1 MAKQTIGIG
10 SAANDGTGDDLR
22 AAGGKINANFTEL
35 YQYSARQTK
44 KAALAGRAFARQY
57 TRKPSSFILDK
68 MAGSAVG
75 AYGFKKLRSAY
86 AGQCCNV
93 RRVSDSATL
102 DIPFKGDG
110 VVDTDLMIAFAGAS
124 TLKLVTLYDH
134 TANGYNLTQATAGSQ
149 PDIELTYLIGGMP
162 TLSGG
167 AGLTIPA
174 GLQITSAQNYS
185 AWVAMGNSTSRV
197 GQRIW
202 TFGTTGQC
210 DLELT
215 PTSAFSVQPYV
226 NSTALN
232 FGNPNMATIPASNG
246 QVIGINSASTGMTFY
261 RGAYSSARA
270 AVSAFAPAAGGT
282 FNNSGTDAQAF
293 VVFNAALSAAD
304 VLLMQ
309 YGLASE
315 FSSVVSPRANVV
327 LVGDSIVQG
336 VISYGYNYNKTLWD
350 YLPETVEIHNVGQSG
365 QYLQTEASEV
375 SSYVTGLYKSGLP
388 NVAVLLGGVNDIQVG
403 GRTAAQLQADATTW
417 ATAVKAAGFKALI
430 GILYP
435 RAVTGGYTSGM
446 ETVRVAHNA
455 WIRANSGPGLTF
467 DDCVDFELEPTFLP
481 TISSTDFPDNLHP
494 GLAGYRK
501 ADPILA
507 DAILRNMSGI

>member
-1 MAKQTIGIG
+1 MAQKIIGTG
-10 SAANDGTGDDLR
+10 AAANDGTGDTIRDG
-22 AAGGKINANFTEL
+22 AIKANANFAEL
-35 YQYSARQTK
+35 YQFSARQTK

-57 TRKPSSFILDK
+57 TRKPSSYILDK
-68 MAGSAVG
+68 LAGAAVG
-75 AYGFKKLRSAY
+75 AYGFKKLRAAY

-124 TLKLVTLYDH
+124 TLKLVTLYDQ
-134 TANGYNLTQATAGSQ
+134 TANGYNLTQATAGNQ
-149 PDIELTYLIGGMP
+149 PDIELSYLIGGMP
-162 TLSGG
+162 TFSGG
-167 AGLTIPA
+167 TGLTIPA
-174 GLQITSAQNYS
+174 GLQITSTANFS
-185 AWVAMGNSTSRV
+185 AWMAMANSTSRV
-197 GQRIW
+197 GQRVW

-215 PTSAFSVQPYV
+215 PVSAFSVQPYV
-226 NSTALN
+226 NGTALH

-246 QVIGINSASTGMTFY
+246 QVIGLNSAATGMTFY

-270 AVSAFAPAAGGT
+270 AAAVFAPAAGGT

-293 VVFNAALSAAD
+293 VVFNAALSTAD

-365 QYLQTEASEV
+365 QYLQAEASEV
-375 SSYVTGLYKSGLP
+375 TSYVTGLYKAGIP

-430 GILYP
+430 GTLYP
-435 RAVTGGYTSGM
+435 RAVTGGYTAAM

-455 WIRANSGPGLTF
+455 WIRANSGPSLTF
-467 DDCVDFELEPTFLP
+467 DDLSDFELEPTFLP
-481 TISSTDFPDNLHP
+481 TISAADFPDNLHP

-507 DAILRNMSGI
+507 DAILRNLPGI